1 MKKVKNIKNGLQS
14 LVQEVAE
21 TKQENFLMCNNT
33 APLQNMFSSDYN
45 LRRNLYTYMWTQL
58 SMRYATDGIFKTL
71 VQQPVLDAL
80 RNGIKIISEQLGQED
95 IEVLEQ
101 RIIKKDIIKKV
112 KDTFI
117 WNRLFGGAGLII
129 EVAGQKTDEELSLKY
144 INQNSEIN
152 YYSVNRWELSNTSIE
167 TGNKIADNQFAKAD
181 DTIFYFGNKISRS
194 KILLLK
200 GVEAPYYIKQL
211 LMGWGLSVCE
221 PLVAPSNA
229 YQKSMNLI
237 YELID
242 ESKIDVYSISGLK
255 ETLAANQ
262 QNIVVDQIQL
272 TNLLK
277 NYQNALVLD
286 SEDKYEQ
293 KQLNLSG
300 IVEIIREL
308 KLDICSAVKIP
319 AVILWGM
326 SPSGFS
332 SGEFDLKSYYG
343 NIESELR
350 PEIKQFLLKILK
362 IECKNLFGFIPDDL
376 DLEFYPLLIQT
387 ETEVQTAKD
396 REFARIKMMYDS
408 KLLTKKEFFE
418 ALKQNNIFTNK
429 TLASEENE
437 YTEQQNFEDFDKL
450 DL

>member
-1 MKKVKNIKNGLQS
+1 MKVKNIKNGLQS

-21 TKQENFLMCNNT
+21 AKQENFLMYT

-45 LRRNLYTYMWTQL
+45 LRKNLYTYRWTQL

-101 RIIKKDIIKKV
+101 RLIKKDIIKKV

-144 INQNSEIN
+144 IDQNSEIN

>member
-1 MKKVKNIKNGLQS
+1 
-14 LVQEVAE
+14 
-21 TKQENFLMCNNT
+21 
-33 APLQNMFSSDYN
+33 
-45 LRRNLYTYMWTQL
+45 
-58 SMRYATDGIFKTL
+58 
-71 VQQPVLDAL
+71 
-80 RNGIKIISEQLGQED
+80 
-95 IEVLEQ
+95 
-101 RIIKKDIIKKV
+101 
-112 KDTFI
+112 
-117 WNRLFGGAGLII
+117 
-129 EVAGQKTDEELSLKY
+129 
-144 INQNSEIN
+144 
-152 YYSVNRWELSNTSIE
+152 
-167 TGNKIADNQFAKAD
+167 
-181 DTIFYFGNKISRS
+181 
-194 KILLLK
+194 
-200 GVEAPYYIKQL
+200 
-211 LMGWGLSVCE
+211 MGWGLSVCE

-242 ESKIDVYSISGLK
+242 ESKIDVYSINGLK

-437 YTEQQNFEDFDKL
+437 YTEEQNFEDFDKL

>member
-1 MKKVKNIKNGLQS
+1 MKVKNIKNGLQS

-21 TKQENFLMCNNT
+21 AKQENFLMCNT

-45 LRRNLYTYMWTQL
+45 LRKNLYTYMWTQL

-95 IEVLEQ
+95 IDILEQ
-101 RIIKKDIIKKV
+101 RLIKKDIIKKV

-129 EVAGQKTDEELSLKY
+129 EVAGQKTDEELNLKY
-144 INQNSEIN
+144 IDQNSEIN

-277 NYQNALVLD
+277 SYQNALVLD

-437 YTEQQNFEDFDKL
+437 YTEEQNFEDFDKL

>member
-1 MKKVKNIKNGLQS
+1 MKVKNIKNGLQS

-21 TKQENFLMCNNT
+21 AKQENFLMYT

-45 LRRNLYTYMWTQL
+45 LRKNLYTYRWTQL

-95 IEVLEQ
+95 IKVLEQ
-101 RIIKKDIIKKV
+101 RLIKKDIIKKV

-144 INQNSEIN
+144 IDQNSEIN